1 MHEPEEEVEDLE
13 NLEENDEI
21 IGVMLRRSLLVAVSF
36 ALVALVGY
44 GGWRLLDREQVA
56 DSEIAVSG
64 PVDVED
70 DTEVVVPEIRFRDV
84 TAEAGIDFV
93 HVNGATGDRF
103 LPETMGGGVAFL
115 DIDADGDQDLV
126 LVNSS
131 TWDGSNRATSKL
143 FENDGSGRFVDR
155 TAGSGL
161 DFVAYATSVAV
172 GDVDNDGY
180 PDLFVGA
187 VGPNRLLRNID
198 RGGRR
203 VFEDVTAA
211 AGVAGEADRWSSS
224 SAFFDVDN
232 DGDLDLFVGNY
243 VEWSRQI
250 DLDLD
255 YRLVGVGRA
264 YGQPVNYAGTFSY
277 FYRNRGDGTFDDV
290 SEEMGVRVRNSATGE
305 AVGKALGVAPVDA
318 DGDGLMDL
326 VVANDTVR
334 NFFFQNLG
342 GTFEEMGEIVG
353 LAYGRQGEATGAM
366 GIDAAFFRNDGDLS
380 VTIGNFANEMSSFYV
395 AQGTAA
401 LFADESISVGL
412 GAPSRR
418 VLTFG
423 TFFFDA
429 DLDGWVDI
437 LQVNGHLENEISKV
451 EDSQTYEQS
460 PQLFWNAGDSVRQPF
475 LAVEQIGD
483 LEQPIVGR
491 GSAFADIDAD
501 GDLDVL
507 LLQTGGPARLLR
519 NEQASDHGFLRVRL
533 VGDGV
538 SGNRDAIG
546 SWVTLRTSLGTQRR
560 QVMPSKGYQS
570 QSELPVTF
578 GLGDG
583 AQIESL
589 TVHWPGASRDEPGQ
603 EVAVDSLP
611 NDGVLVVTQSSSD

>member
-1 MHEPEEEVEDLE
+1 MRDPEEEVEDLD

-21 IGVMLRRSLLVAVSF
+21 IGVMLRRSLLVA
-36 ALVALVGY
+36 AAIAIVALIGF
-44 GGWRLLDREQVA
+44 GAWHLLDREQLT

-64 PVDVED
+64 PVEIED
-70 DTEVVVPEIRFRDV
+70 QEVVVPALPFRNV
-84 TAEAGIDFV
+84 TAEAGVDFV
-93 HVNGATGDRF
+93 HVNGAVGDRF

-115 DIDADGDQDLV
+115 DFDADGDQDLV
-126 LVNSS
+126 LINSS
-131 TWDGSNRATSKL
+131 TWDGSNTATSKL
-143 FENDGSGRFVDR
+143 YENDGSGGFRDQ

-187 VGPNRLLRNID
+187 VGPNRLLRNVE
-198 RGGRR
+198 RNGRR
-203 VFEDVTAA
+203 VFEDVTER
-211 AGVAGEADRWSSS
+211 AGVTGEADRWSSS

-277 FYRNRGDGTFDDV
+277 LYRNRGDGTFDDV
-290 SEEMGVRVRNSATGE
+290 SEESGVQVRNVATGE

-318 DGDGLMDL
+318 DGDGLIDV

-342 GTFEEMGEIVG
+342 GSFEEMGEIVG

-366 GIDAAFFRNDGDLS
+366 GIDAAFSRNDDDLS
-380 VTIGNFANEMSSFYV
+380 VTIGNFANEMSSYYV

-401 LFADESISVGL
+401 LFADEAISVGL

-429 DLDGWVDI
+429 DLDGWMDI

-460 PQLFWNAGDSVRQPF
+460 PQLFWNAGDAVRQPY
-475 LAVEQIGD
+475 LQVEEVGD
-483 LEQPIVGR
+483 LAEPIVGR
-491 GSAFADIDAD
+491 GSAYADIDAD
-501 GDLDVL
+501 GDLDVI

-519 NEQASDHGFLRVRL
+519 NDQESKNGFLRVRL
-533 VGDGV
+533 IGDGRQ
-538 SGNRDAIG
+538 SNRDAIG
-546 SWVTLRTSLGTQRR
+546 AWITLRTDGGTQRK

-583 AQIESL
+583 AQIEAL
-589 TVHWPGASRDEPGQ
+589 TVHWPGTPRTEPGQ
-603 EVAVDSLP
+603 EVALDE
-611 NDGVLVVTQSSSD
+611 VVANSEVTVSQSASD

>member
-1 MHEPEEEVEDLE
+1 MREPEEEIEDLE

-21 IGVMLRRSLLVAVSF
+21 IGVMLRRSLWVALAVAVLVAV
-36 ALVALVGY
+36 GY
-44 GGWRLLDREQVA
+44 GVWTLLSQEQVE

-64 PVDVED
+64 PVAVEEG
-70 DTEVVVPEIRFRDV
+70 EVVVPEIPFRDV
-84 TAEAGIDFV
+84 AAEAGIEFV
-93 HVNGATGDRF
+93 HVSGATGDRF
-103 LPETMGGGVAFL
+103 LPETMGGGVAFV
-115 DIDADGDQDLV
+115 DVDADGDQDLV
-126 LVNSS
+126 LINST
-131 TWDGSNRATSKL
+131 TWDGSSSATSRL
-143 FENDGSGRFVDR
+143 YENDGKGQFRDR

-161 DFVAYATSVAV
+161 DFVAYATSIAV

-187 VGPNRLLRNID
+187 VGPNRLLRNVE

-203 VFEDVTAA
+203 VFEDVTERS
-211 AGVAGEADRWSSS
+211 GVAGESDRWSSS

-290 SEEMGVRVRNSATGE
+290 SEEVGVRVRNVATGE
-305 AVGKALGVAPVDA
+305 PVGKALGVAPVDA

-366 GIDAAFFRNDGDLS
+366 GIDAAYFRNDDDLS

-401 LFADESISVGL
+401 LFADEAITVGL

-460 PQLFWNAGDSVRQPF
+460 PQLFWNAGDAVRQPF
-475 LAVEQIGD
+475 LAVERIGD
-483 LEQPIVGR
+483 LAEPIVGR
-491 GSAFADIDAD
+491 GSAYADIDAD
-501 GDLDVL
+501 GDLDVV
-507 LLQTGGPARLLR
+507 LLQTGGPARVLR
-519 NEQASDHGFLRVRL
+519 NDQSSSNGYLRVRL
-533 VGDGV
+533 VGDGRQ
-538 SGNRDAIG
+538 SNRDAIG
-546 SWVTLRTSLGTQRR
+546 AWITLRTDAGTQRR

-578 GLGDG
+578 GLAEGVELEG
-583 AQIESL
+583 L
-589 TVHWPGASRDEPGQ
+589 TVHWPGQARTEQGED
-603 EVAVDSLP
+603 VSL
-611 NDGVLVVTQSSSD
+611 DRVSVSGELLVRQGSTD

>member
-1 MHEPEEEVEDLE
+1 MREPEEEVEDLE

-21 IGVMLRRSLLVAVSF
+21 IGVMLRRSLLVAV
-36 ALVALVGY
+36 LVAALAAVGY
-44 GGWRLLDREQVA
+44 GAWRFLDREKLT

-64 PVDVED
+64 PVAVADE
-70 DTEVVVPEIRFRDV
+70 EVVIPEIPFRNV
-84 TAEAGIDFV
+84 TEEAGIDFV

-115 DIDADGDQDLV
+115 DADADGDQDLI
-126 LVNSS
+126 LINSS
-131 TWDGSNRATSKL
+131 TWDGSNRATSRYY
-143 FENDGSGRFVDR
+143 ENDGAGRFRDR
-155 TAGSGL
+155 TEGSGL

-172 GDVDNDGY
+172 GDIDNDGF

-187 VGPNRLLRNID
+187 VGPNRLVRNVE

-203 VFEDVTAA
+203 VFEDVTERS
-211 AGVAGEADRWSSS
+211 GVAGEPDRWSSS

-277 FYRNRGDGTFDDV
+277 LYRNRGDGTFDDV
-290 SEEMGVRVRNSATGE
+290 SEEAGVQVRNGATGE
-305 AVGKALGVAPVDA
+305 PVGKALGLAPVDA

-366 GIDAAFFRNDGDLS
+366 GIDAAFYRNDGDLS
-380 VTIGNFANEMSSFYV
+380 LVIGNFANEMSSFYV

-401 LFADESISVGL
+401 LFADESITVGL

-429 DLDGWVDI
+429 DLDGWMDI

-460 PQLFWNAGDSVRQPF
+460 PQLFWNAGDAVRQPF

-483 LEQPIVGR
+483 LAEPIVGR
-491 GSAFADIDAD
+491 GSAYADIDAD
-501 GDLDVL
+501 GDQDVL

-519 NEQASDHGFLRVRL
+519 NDQTSGNGFLRVRL
-533 VGDGV
+533 AGDGAQ
-538 SGNRDAIG
+538 SNRDAIG
-546 SWVTLRTSLGTQRR
+546 AWVTLRTSAGTQRR
-560 QVMPSKGYQS
+560 QVMPTKGYQS

-578 GLGDG
+578 GLAEG
-583 AQIESL
+583 IEIEEL
-589 TVHWPGASRDEPGQ
+589 TVHWPGTPRDEAGQ
-603 EVAVDSLP
+603 NVALDRIPANGEL
-611 NDGVLVVTQSSSD
+611 LVTQGSSN